1 MSLLSSSLK
10 QQQHH
15 QQQHQPQQLA
25 QSFGRQQ
32 QQQQFIATQDQEQ
45 KFKNNPF
52 FEKLFNRIDGLV
64 SIIVCDMEGN
74 IVARG
79 YSEDCTIEF
88 DNTFPS
94 THIQAAEQ
102 ANKLPFGKNRYL
114 ISCYDDYSVLQM
126 HTEPTKV
133 ANQEQG
139 MNKSKSDASIENDE
153 DEEEELGDSLFV
165 SFICTSDTSLQLII
179 DLSDH
184 ILEAMK
190 TLYASPEMADQ

>member
-10 QQQHH
+10 H
-15 QQQHQPQQLA
+15 QQQPQLA

-32 QQQQFIATQDQEQ
+32 QHLMAAQDQEQ

-74 IVARG
+74 IVSRG

-94 THIQAAEQ
+94 THIQASEQ
-102 ANKLPFGKNRYL
+102 ANKLPFGKNRYI

-126 HTEPTKV
+126 HTEPTKAV
-133 ANQEQG
+133 NQDQG
-139 MNKSKSDASIENDE
+139 MHKSKSETSVENDE
-153 DEEEELGDSLFV
+153 DDEEELGDSLFV

-179 DLSDH
+179 DLSDY
-184 ILEAMK
+184 ILEAMN
-190 TLYASPEMADQ
+190 TLYASPEITDQ